1 MENREN
7 VQELHK
13 KHSDHLKINIT
24 GVRFYDNIYIFAT
37 FHREETFMSWVRT
50 SSYTNHNNFAA
61 SDNGIR

>member
-24 GVRFYDNIYIFAT
+24 GVRFYDTYIYFLRHFIEKRHLCHGSVHHLILT
-37 FHREETFMSWVRT
+37 IITLQHQTTE
-50 SSYTNHNNFAA
+50 
-61 SDNGIR
+61 